1 MMKFRKYSVI
11 AVITLVIALGG
22 FYMMNSKNN
31 DAVLQRWNL
40 QDLDITELVLVMDQT
55 TYDLTQ
61 INAGINGKELI
72 ITDEVGE
79 HRFALPN
86 DLFYLSFAPYINET
100 HPCANHNLVTCRGEL
115 PNQTFDVT
123 ITTLDGMVIVNESLT
138 SFDNGFVGIWL
149 ERDIEATIE
158 VQLNGL
164 VASSYISTFETSDT
178 CLTTPLQLQ

>member
-1 MMKFRKYSVI
+1 MKIKKAVI
-11 AVITLVIALGG
+11 ISIITLVVVIGG
-22 FYMMNSKNN
+22 VNFFNSRSQ

-61 INAGINGKELI
+61 INAGITGKELI
-72 ITDEVGE
+72 ITDEIGE
-79 HRFALPN
+79 FRFALPN
-86 DLFYLSFAPYINET
+86 DLYYLSFAPYINET
-100 HPCANHNLVTCRGEL
+100 HPCANHNLVTCRAEL

-123 ITTLDGMVIVNESLT
+123 ITKLDGTVIVNESLT
-138 SFDNGFVGIWL
+138 SFDNGFIGIWL
-149 ERDIEATIE
+149 EKDIEATIE

-164 VASSYISTFETSDT
+164 VASSYISTFETSET

>member
-1 MMKFRKYSVI
+1 MKIKKYIIIS
-11 AVITLVIALGG
+11 VITLVIVLGG
-22 FYMMNSKNN
+22 INIYNSRSQ

-61 INAGINGKELI
+61 INAGITGKELI

-79 HRFALPN
+79 FRFAVPN

-123 ITTLDGMVIVNESLT
+123 ITTLDGTVIVNESLT
-138 SFDNGFVGIWL
+138 SFDNGFIGIWL
-149 ERDIEATIE
+149 EKDIEATIE

-164 VASSYISTFETSDT
+164 VASSYISTFEASDT